1 MTKGML
7 VLHGP
12 NLNPGK
18 REPEVYGHLTL
29 DDINTRLRQWAT
41 EHDVDPYISQSN
53 HEGAL
58 IDAIQRRPLGG
69 RIVINPGHTH
79 TTRTPC
85 GCYRGRIRPGDRGA
99 PVQHSRPRGVPAHIG
114 DRAGMP
120 RPDRGARLVWL
131 YPGA

>member
-1 MTKGML
+1 MTKRML

-12 NLNPGK
+12 NLNLLGK

-41 EHDVDPYISQSN
+41 EHDVDLYISQSN

-58 IDAIQRRPLGG
+58 IDAIQEAAGWADG
-69 RIVINPGHTH
+69 IVINPGHTH

-85 GCYRGRIRPGDRGA
+85 GML
-99 PVQHSRPRGVPAHIG
+99 SRAYPSRRSRCTCPTFTPARRSGTH
-114 DRAGMP
+114 R
-120 RPDRGARLVWL
+120 
-131 YPGA
+131 